1 MSWGDGRV
9 LPDIERVLVFKTKLS
24 KCISFP
30 TRLELTPDNPLYYTR
45 YGYAALLGV
54 TLFGGLL
61 LNGYNP
67 ILSTQIIVQEKVT
80 ILTMSSI
87 GFLTQESTFWVISS
101 VQELLSKFLM
111 QPSPPLLSGQPKSA
125 IMCMFVIS

>member
-1 MSWGDGRV
+1 MCWGDGRV

-61 LNGYNP
+61 LNGYNR

-80 ILTMSSI
+80 SLTMSSI
-87 GFLTQESTFWVISS
+87 LTQESTFWVILS

-111 QPSPPLLSGQPKSA
+111 QPSPPLLSGQPQSF
-125 IMCMFVIS
+125 IMCIFVML